1 MAETVYF
8 LGIGGTLM
16 GSLAMLAKE
25 MGFEVLGSDD
35 AIYPPM
41 STQLAR
47 AKIQT
52 YEGFDA
58 RQLEPL
64 PDMVVIGNAKQR
76 RGVEA
81 VEIVLERKLN
91 YLSAAEWLATYVL
104 PSKKVV
110 AVSGTHGKTTATSM
124 VAWILEAEGIEPGF
138 LVGGVPTNF
147 GSSSKLGRGDV
158 FVVEADEYDTSYFDR
173 RSKFLHYR
181 PDVLTINNLEFDHAD
196 IFANLEEIEY
206 QFHHL
211 LRAVPRNG
219 RVIVPADDPTLAA
232 LLQKG
237 CWTPISYTW
246 VNPDESMNSK
256 LKQDEEFDVWLA
268 RTLKSDGSHFTVEK
282 NDQHLGEVQWSLLG
296 EHNVSNALIAA
307 AAASEVGV
315 PPARTISHLATFAG
329 VERRMQKIAST
340 TNLSVYDDFAHH
352 PTAIDRTLQGLRQHV
367 QDEEIVA
374 VIEPRTHTMS
384 LGSLR
389 DDLVSCWKSADAVW
403 WFKGENITWDMNPLL
418 ESIEIPTKLF
428 HNLDPLI
435 NEICQPRSSPTHVV
449 LMSNG
454 SFGGIYEMIKSRLD
468 QGEGV

>member
-1 MAETVYF
+1 MAESVYF

-16 GSLAMLAKE
+16 GSLAMLAKD
-25 MGFEVLGSDD
+25 MGFEVSGSDD

-41 STQLAR
+41 STQLAQ

-52 YEGFDA
+52 HEGFDLK
-58 RQLEPL
+58 QLEPR

-81 VEIVLERKLN
+81 VEIVLERKLK

-104 PSKKVV
+104 PGKKVI
-110 AVSGTHGKTTATSM
+110 AVSGTHGKTTTTSM
-124 VAWILEAEGIEPGF
+124 VAWILEAEGIDPGF

-147 GSSSKLGRGDV
+147 GSSAKLGRGGV

-173 RSKFLHYR
+173 RSKFLHYQ

-196 IFANLEEIEY
+196 IFANLGEIEN

-219 RVIVPADDPTLAA
+219 RVIVPGDDSTVAA
-232 LLQKG
+232 LLEKG
-237 CWTPISYTW
+237 CWTPITYTC
-246 VNPDESMNSK
+246 VNPDEPTNAK
-256 LKQDEEFDVWLA
+256 LQEREDVDVWLA
-268 RTLKSDGSHFTVEK
+268 RTLESDGSHFTVEK
-282 NDQHLGEVQWSLLG
+282 NEQHLGEVQWSLLG
-296 EHNVSNALIAA
+296 EHNVSNALAAA

-315 PPARTISHLATFAG
+315 PSARAVCHLATFTG
-329 VERRMQKIAST
+329 VERRMQNIASGS
-340 TNLSVYDDFAHH
+340 NLNVYDDFAHH
-352 PTAIDRTLQGLRQHV
+352 PTAIERTLQGLREHV
-367 QDEEIVA
+367 HDEEIIA

-384 LGSLR
+384 LGSLK
-389 DDLVSCWKSADAVW
+389 DDLVGCCEKADAVW

-418 ESIEIPTKLF
+418 ESIEIPSKLF
-428 HNLDPLI
+428 HNLDPLVR
-435 NEICQPRSSPTHVV
+435 EICQPRTKPTHVV

-454 SFGGIYEMIKSRLD
+454 SFGGIYEMIKNRLG
-468 QGEGV
+468 QGEGA

>member
-1 MAETVYF
+1 MAERVYF

-16 GSLAMLAKE
+16 GSLAILAKE
-25 MGFEVLGSDD
+25 MGFDVSGSDD

-41 STQLAR
+41 STQLAQ

-52 YEGFDA
+52 YEGFDLN
-58 RQLEPL
+58 QLEPR
-64 PDMVVIGNAKQR
+64 PDIVVIGNAKQR

-91 YLSAAEWLATYVL
+91 YVSAAEWLATYGL
-104 PSKKVV
+104 PGKKVI
-110 AVSGTHGKTTATSM
+110 AVSGTHGKTTTTSM
-124 VAWILEAEGIEPGF
+124 VAWILEAEGIDPGF

-147 GSSSKLGRGDV
+147 GSSAKLGRGRV

-196 IFANLEEIEY
+196 IFTNLAEIEN

-219 RVIVPADDPTLAA
+219 RVIVPGDDSTLAT
-232 LLQKG
+232 LLEKG
-237 CWTPISYTW
+237 CWSPISYTC
-246 VNPDESMNSK
+246 VNPDEPTNAK
-256 LKQDEEFDVWLA
+256 LQKNEDVDVWFA
-268 RTLKSDGSHFTVEK
+268 RTLKSDGTHFAVEK
-282 NDQHLGEVQWSLLG
+282 NGEYLGEVQWSLHG

-315 PPARTISHLATFAG
+315 APARAISRLLTFTG
-329 VERRMQKIAST
+329 VERRMQKIASVA
-340 TNLSVYDDFAHH
+340 NLSVYDDFAHH
-352 PTAIDRTLQGLRQHV
+352 PTAIERTLQGLREHV
-367 QDEEIVA
+367 GDEEIIA

-384 LGSLR
+384 LGSLKN
-389 DDLVSCWKSADAVW
+389 DLVVCCESADAVW

-418 ESIEIPTKLF
+418 ESIEIPTKVF

-435 NEICQPRSSPTHVV
+435 NEICQPRTKPTHMV

-454 SFGGIYEMIKSRLD
+454 SFGGIYEMIKNRLD
-468 QGEGV
+468 QGVGA

>member
-1 MAETVYF
+1 MAERVYF

-16 GSLAMLAKE
+16 GSLAMLAKD
-25 MGFEVLGSDD
+25 MGFVVSGSDD

-41 STQLAR
+41 STQLAQ

-52 YEGFDA
+52 YEGFDLN
-58 RQLEPL
+58 QLEPR

-104 PSKKVV
+104 LGKNVI
-110 AVSGTHGKTTATSM
+110 AVSGTHGKTTTTSM
-124 VAWILEAEGIEPGF
+124 VAWILEAEGMDPGF

-147 GSSSKLGRGDV
+147 GSSAKLGRGDV

-196 IFANLEEIEY
+196 IFANLGEIEN

-219 RVIVPADDPTLAA
+219 RVIVPGDDSTLAA
-232 LLQKG
+232 LLDRG
-237 CWTPISYTW
+237 CWAPVSYTW
-246 VNPDESMNSK
+246 VNSDKSTNVK
-256 LKQDEEFDVWLA
+256 LKQDDQVDAWLA

-296 EHNVSNALIAA
+296 EHNVSNALAA
-307 AAASEVGV
+307 VAAASEVGV
-315 PPARTISHLATFAG
+315 PPARAVSQLATFTG
-329 VERRMQKIAST
+329 VERRMQKIANT

-352 PTAIDRTLQGLRQHV
+352 PTAIKRTLQGLREHV
-367 QDEEIVA
+367 QDEEIIA

-384 LGSLR
+384 LGSLK
-389 DDLVSCWKSADAVW
+389 DDLVGCCGTADAVW

-428 HNLDPLI
+428 HELDPLI
-435 NEICQPRSSPTHVV
+435 NEICQPRAKPTHVV

-454 SFGGIYEMIKSRLD
+454 SFGGIYEMIKNRLD
-468 QGEGV
+468 QGVGA